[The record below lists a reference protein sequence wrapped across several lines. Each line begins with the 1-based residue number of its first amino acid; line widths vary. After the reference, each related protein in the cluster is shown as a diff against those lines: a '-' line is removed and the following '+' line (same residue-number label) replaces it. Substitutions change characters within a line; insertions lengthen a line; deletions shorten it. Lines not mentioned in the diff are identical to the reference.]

1 MKETWIVGVSG
12 GPDSMYLLHHL
23 QKYGFE
29 LVVAH
34 VDYQMRD
41 TSDVDAQLVKDYA
54 NKHNL
59 TFEMTL
65 FDEEY
70 HGNFQK
76 VARDFR
82 YAYFKALQTKYQAN
96 GVVVGHHQDDDLET
110 YLMQK
115 TSDRTTSVP
124 GLSEYTKIYGMHV
137 WRPLLSMD
145 KETII
150 SLCDEYKIPY
160 VIDKSNL
167 EPVYTRNRIRLE
179 LKGLNKESKASLLSE
194 LYEKKRKNK
203 TFVDTLNSLKIYDNP
218 FEIHRYLNLESKYR
232 EPVLRAWFEYVGI
245 DPFGMTHAYLKH
257 LNQLIESGKAHEPI
271 QDQMFSVSYGE
282 ICVYKDNSFVYQLDE
297 LWYHSTDRYALK
309 SDGEVIEGL
318 YLSEADF
325 PIKIRSY
332 KKGDKITM
340 RYGTKS
346 VNRFFI
352 DRKIPVHKRHSW
364 LVIENSVKDIV
375 FVSELGCDVRHY
387 SNNPNVF
394 VIKL

>member
-23 QKYGFE
+23 QKYDFE

-34 VDYQMRD
+34 VDYQIRE
-41 TSDVDAQLVKDYA
+41 TSHVDAQLVKDYA
-54 NKHNL
+54 NKHHL
-59 TFEMTL
+59 LFEMTL
-65 FDEEY
+65 FDQNY

-82 YAYFKALQTKYQAN
+82 YAYFKGLKEKYNAK
-96 GVVVGHHQDDDLET
+96 GVIVGHHQDDDLET
-110 YLMQK
+110 FLMQK
-115 TSDRTTSVP
+115 SSQRETHVP
-124 GLSEYTKIYGMHV
+124 GMSEHTQLYGMHV

-145 KETII
+145 KETIV
-150 SLCDEYKIPY
+150 SLCHTLKIPF
-160 VIDKSNL
+160 VIDESNL
-167 EPVYTRNRIRLE
+167 EPVYTRNRIRLKLE
-179 LKGLNKESKASLLSE
+179 NLSKEQKDALLTE
-194 LYEKKRKNK
+194 LYEEKEKNQA
-203 TFVDTLNSLKIYDNP
+203 FLDALEEFKIYTNP
-218 FEIHRYLNLESKYR
+218 FKRDQYLKLDSEYR
-232 EPVLRAWFEYVGI
+232 EPVLRMWLEYVGI
-245 DPFGMTHAYLKH
+245 EPYEMTHAYLQH
-257 LNQLIESGKAHEPI
+257 LDCLIESNKAHEPI

-297 LWYHSTDRYALK
+297 LWYHKTDHYTLK
-309 SDGEVIEGL
+309 PDGEVIEGL
-318 YLSEADF
+318 YLTEDDF

-346 VNRFFI
+346 INRFFI

-394 VIKL
+394 VIRL

>member
-1 MKETWIVGVSG
+1 MKKTWIVGVSG

-23 QKYGFE
+23 QKYDFE

-34 VDYQMRD
+34 VDYQMRK
-41 TSDVDAQLVKDYA
+41 TSNVDAQLVKDYA
-54 NKHNL
+54 NKHHL
-59 TFEMTL
+59 LFEMTL
-65 FDEEY
+65 FNENY

-82 YAYFKALQTKYQAN
+82 YAYFKELQEKYKAI
-96 GVVVGHHQDDDLET
+96 GVIVGHHQDDDLET

-115 TSDRTTSVP
+115 SSQRTTRVP
-124 GLSEYTKIYGMHV
+124 GLSEHTQLYGMHV

-145 KETII
+145 KETIT
-150 SLCDEYKIPY
+150 SLCHELRIPY

-167 EPVYTRNRIRLE
+167 EPVYTRNRIRLKLE
-179 LKGLNKESKASLLSE
+179 DLTKEEKDALLCE
-194 LYEKKRKNK
+194 LYDEKNK
-203 TFVDTLNSLKIYDNP
+203 NQAFLEALEDFKIYDNP
-218 FEIHRYLNLESKYR
+218 FKREQYLKLEPEYK
-232 EPVLRAWFEYVGI
+232 EPVLRTWLEYVGI
-245 DPFGMTHAYLKH
+245 DPFEMSHAYLQH
-257 LNQLIESGKAHEPI
+257 LDRLIESNKAHEPI

-282 ICVYKDNSFVYQLDE
+282 ICVYNDNSFVYQLDE
-297 LWYHSTDRYALK
+297 LWYHKTDHYTLK
-309 SDGEVIEGL
+309 PNGEVIEGL
-318 YLSEADF
+318 YLTEADF

-346 VNRFFI
+346 INRFFI